1 MTDQIPKL
9 VPSPTVAARLLH
21 TTHAPGSR
29 PGRARA
35 CLRSVNGW
43 ISTDDIAHLRGD
55 IEITARELATAEGRY
70 EHVKEQ
76 WRDATARHRA
86 TKQQIIFNP
95 VMRYGQ

>member
-1 MTDQIPKL
+1 MTDQTPKL
-9 VPSPTVAARLLH
+9 VPTYVAARLLH
-21 TTHAPGSR
+21 TTTHRVRDLAEQ
-29 PGRARA
+29 A

-86 TKQQIIFNP
+86 TKQQIFNP
-95 VMRYGQ
+95 VRYGQ